1 MIKQLAD
8 ILIYTKKL
16 SILKK
21 KNMAYKIYTKKGDK
35 GFTSLFGGK
44 KLLKSEI
51 RIEAYG
57 TVDELN
63 SNLGVVISSTEDKE
77 IETELKQIQST
88 LFKIGTILATNPE
101 KPELLISFDEN
112 ETIFL
117 EYRID
122 SMEKNLEPLRNFIL
136 PSGSLLISYTHVA
149 RTVCRR
155 AERKITELNSSD
167 IEHIKVLTYI
177 NRLSDYLFVLARK
190 FAKDSNIEENIVR

>member
-1 MIKQLAD
+1 
-8 ILIYTKKL
+8 
-16 SILKK
+16 
-21 KNMAYKIYTKKGDK
+21 MAYKIYTKKGDK

>member
-1 MIKQLAD
+1 
-8 ILIYTKKL
+8 
-16 SILKK
+16 
-21 KNMAYKIYTKKGDK
+21 MAYKIYTKKGDK

-117 EYRID
+117 ENRID

-155 AERKITELNSSD
+155 AERKITEINSSD